1 MFYLNDDSKKKL
13 KEKMGAAVSD
23 EELENVAG
31 GTNGETVEIL
41 NALAAIDPQGV
52 QQLKGYIAD
61 AQKNNDSFRVQN
73 LLQYGMEGLL
83 KKNLSDVANI
93 GVVSSEFV
101 DNRYSINGEPVS
113 HEEIMNL
120 IQYKMDK
127 DDF

>member
-1 MFYLNDDSKKKL
+1 MSEDAKSKL

-31 GTNGETVEIL
+31 GSNGETVEIL

-93 GVVSSEFV
+93 GVVSEELRN
-101 DNRYSINGEPVS
+101 NRYSINGEPVS